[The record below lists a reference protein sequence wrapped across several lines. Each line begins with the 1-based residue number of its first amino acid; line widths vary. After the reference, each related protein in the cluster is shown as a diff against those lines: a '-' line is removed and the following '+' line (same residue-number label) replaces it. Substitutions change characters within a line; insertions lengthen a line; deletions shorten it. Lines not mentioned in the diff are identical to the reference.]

1 MWKWHQNLNLE
12 MNINKNLVDNFKKHA
27 KISGI
32 IFIILGILG
41 IIFPPALTLT
51 TVMIVS
57 AVMFIAGFS
66 AAAMTLKSK
75 QHDWA
80 GWLKSFIL
88 ILTAL
93 YMLFYPAGGA
103 AALGLVLSVYF
114 FMDAFAGF
122 GLAFSL
128 RPQKIWLMWL
138 FNAIVS
144 AGLGVIFVIGWPF
157 SSIYLIGI
165 FVGISLIMDGVA
177 LLLGGAFVEALDEDE
192 DEDDKGEQK

>member
-1 MWKWHQNLNLE
+1 MWKWHKNLNLE

-51 TVMIVS
+51 TVVVI
-57 AVMFIAGFS
+57 ATVMFIAGFS

-93 YMLFYPAGGA
+93 YMLFYPIGGA

-157 SSIYLIGI
+157 SSVYLIGI

-177 LLLGGAFVEALDEDE
+177 LLLGGAFVEAVDDDEDE
-192 DEDDKGEQK
+192 KGEQK

>member
-1 MWKWHQNLNLE
+1 MWKWHKNLNLE

-51 TVMIVS
+51 TVVVV
-57 AVMFIAGFS
+57 ATVMFIAGFS

-157 SSIYLIGI
+157 SSVYLIGI

-177 LLLGGAFVEALDEDE
+177 LLLGGAFVEAVDDDEDE
-192 DEDDKGEQK
+192 KGEQK